1 MSKPLFIV
9 FEGIDGCGKTKHTRR
24 LFEWLTARGRTV
36 FMTAEPTESETGRLL
51 RRALAGEDDRTPAEM
66 AALFTLDRIGHN
78 REIAAALAAGHDV
91 ICDRYYYSSL
101 AYQGALTNY
110 DWVRHMNCDCPEIRR
125 PDLCIFL
132 DVPPATA
139 LERIKK
145 RETAREIYEKEE
157 SLALFRQTFLSIFDT
172 LPDSV
177 VKIDT
182 SDPADEVAARVAAAV
197 EPFLS

>member
-24 LFEWLTARGRTV
+24 LFEWLTARGRSV

-66 AALFTLDRIGHN
+66 AVLFTLDRIGHN
-78 REIAAALAAGHDV
+78 KEIEAALAAGQDV

-110 DWVRHMNCDCPEIRR
+110 EWVRRMNCDCPEIRR

-139 LERIKK
+139 LERINK
-145 RETAREIYEKEE
+145 RAAAHEIYEKEE
-157 SLALFRQTFLSIFDT
+157 ALALERKYDR
-172 LPDSV
+172 
-177 VKIDT
+177 
-182 SDPADEVAARVAAAV
+182 EGRAAQKKLMKKR
-197 EPFLS
+197 

>member
-24 LFEWLTARGRTV
+24 LFEWLTAKGRRVTI
-36 FMTAEPTESETGRLL
+36 TAEPTDSATGQLL
-51 RRALAGEDDRTPAEM
+51 RRALSGEDDRTPAEM

-78 REIAAALAAGHDV
+78 KEIEAALADGQDV

-101 AYQGALTNY
+101 AYQGSLTDY
-110 DWVRHMNCDCPEIRR
+110 DWVKRMNCDCPEIRR

-139 LERIKK
+139 LERINK
-145 RETAREIYEKEE
+145 RAAAHEIYEKED
-157 SLALFRQTFLSIFDT
+157 SLALFRRTFLAVFDT
-172 LPDSV
+172 LPDPV
-177 VKIDT
+177 IKIDT
-182 SDPADEVAARVAAAV
+182 SDPADEVAARVTAAV
-197 EPFLS
+197 EPLL

>member
-24 LFEWLTARGRTV
+24 LFEWLTARGRRV
-36 FMTAEPTESETGRLL
+36 MMTAEPTDGEIGQLL
-51 RRALAGEDDRTPAEM
+51 RRALSGKDVRTPAEM
-66 AALFTLDRIGHN
+66 ATLFTLDRIGHN
-78 REIAAALAAGHDV
+78 QEIESALADGYDV

-101 AYQGALTNY
+101 AYQGSLTDY
-110 DWVRHMNCDCPEIRR
+110 EWVKRMNCDCPEIRR

-139 LERIKK
+139 LARINK
-145 RETAREIYEKEE
+145 RETAHEIYEEE
-157 SLALFRQTFLSIFDT
+157 ASLALFRQKFLAVFDT
-172 LPDSV
+172 LPDPV

-197 EPFLS
+197 EPLL